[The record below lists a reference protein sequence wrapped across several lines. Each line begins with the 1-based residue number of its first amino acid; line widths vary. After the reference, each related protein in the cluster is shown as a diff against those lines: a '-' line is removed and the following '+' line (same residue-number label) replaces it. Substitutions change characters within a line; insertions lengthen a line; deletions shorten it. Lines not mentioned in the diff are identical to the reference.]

1 MESGAFNCLSQ
12 LQLLTMNCCLNLLS
26 PPNLDLSNLFS
37 KPSSLD
43 CCMQSRHVDPELDD
57 LDDVVRPRWLVACS
71 FADDYPY
78 GIFWLEKSLNCEYS
92 YEPWC
97 QVRRTL
103 VIVPPSCRRIRCVLC
118 EVLTPS
124 RGTMETRKTAIWTPS
139 DMTTAPSAAAVME
152 AL

>member
-1 MESGAFNCLSQ
+1 MEWGAFNCLSQ
-12 LQLLTMNCCLNLLS
+12 LQLLNWHLSLVS

-43 CCMQSRHVDPELDD
+43 CCMQSIPVDPDI
-57 LDDVVRPRWLVACS
+57 VRPRWLVACS

-97 QVRRTL
+97 QVWRTR
-103 VIVPPSCRRIRCVLC
+103 VIVPLSCRRIRCVLC

-139 DMTTAPSAAAVME
+139 DMTTAPSAAAIME